1 MDGLIMKIE
10 SVYYFDY
17 TNNIGFYQSIR
28 DFRSEEMT
36 YISFAFSTPKIH
48 VNATPD
54 QFKIGAN
61 PSNKVREF
69 VISHLEDLKKISQ
82 MLAENSPKYIM
93 VCFADESKM
102 YFEYNE
108 NFCEIFNLINENR
121 PRNEK
126 SSFEYENPYMVQKG
140 PNPFA
145 NVNSMSSIAPQNSVP
160 RTNTVTQKSNVK
172 KTIPWKNF
180 ILPAIIG
187 ALVLFFVIVPLSQAI
202 SDMNKPD
209 NDILSTVAEPISG
222 TILSGREVYDESK
235 ITVTADDGD
244 SCYVKLKDSYD
255 VTVLSFYVRAGE
267 TVTVGVPY
275 EPLYVCFARGDDWY
289 GTKYLFGEKTVYSKD
304 ANICDFSEAPWRYE
318 LQPVSDGNLSLMP
331 IDAEDF

>member
-1 MDGLIMKIE
+1 MKIE

-17 TNNIGFYQSIR
+17 TNSIGFYQSIR

-36 YISFAFSTPKIH
+36 YISFAFSTPKVH

-54 QFKIGAN
+54 EFKIGVN

-69 VISHLEDLKKISQ
+69 VVSHLEDLKEISQ

-121 PRNEK
+121 PSNEQNN
-126 SSFEYENPYMVQKG
+126 FEYENPYIVRKG
-140 PNPFA
+140 PNPFT
-145 NVNSMSSIAPQNSVP
+145 NVNSMSNIIPQNAVP
-160 RTNTVTQKSNVK
+160 KTNTIIQKSNAK
-172 KTIPWKNF
+172 KFIPWKKIVF
-180 ILPAIIG
+180 PAIII
-187 ALVLFFVIVPLSQAI
+187 ALILLFVIVPLSQAI
-202 SDMNKPD
+202 SKANKPD
-209 NDILSTVAEPISG
+209 NDILSPVTEPISG
-222 TILSGREVYDESK
+222 TILSGREVYDESE
-235 ITVTADDGD
+235 ITVTADDND
-244 SCYVKLKDSYD
+244 SCYVKLKDSYG
-255 VTVLSFYVRAGE
+255 VTVMSFYVRAGD

-275 EPLYVCFARGDDWY
+275 ESLYVCFARGDTWY
-289 GTKYLFGEKTVYSKD
+289 GLENLFGEYTDYSMVD
-304 ANICDFSEAPWRYE
+304 EIRDFESYTYEYE
-318 LQPVSDGNLSLMP
+318 LYLVSDGNLHLTP